1 MGRCVALTWRDDV
14 QRTNLVAQDVGK
26 HSAKY
31 GSRIQDRHQI
41 EREAI
46 AGVSTMLAV
55 EADVEE
61 ADVESDKAYQAAK
74 HKSHKGDI
82 FERRPVD
89 K

>member
-1 MGRCVALTWRDDV
+1 
-14 QRTNLVAQDVGK
+14 
-26 HSAKY
+26 
-31 GSRIQDRHQI
+31 
-41 EREAI
+41 
-46 AGVSTMLAV
+46 MLAV

-61 ADVESDKAYQAAK
+61 ADVESDEAYQAAK